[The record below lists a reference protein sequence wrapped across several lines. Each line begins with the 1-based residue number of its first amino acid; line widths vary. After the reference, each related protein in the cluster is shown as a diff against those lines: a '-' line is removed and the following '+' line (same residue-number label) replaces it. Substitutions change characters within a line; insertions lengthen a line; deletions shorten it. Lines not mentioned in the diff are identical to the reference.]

1 MTSKKNF
8 ILGLK
13 IDSLNKNE
21 LINQLK
27 IDINSKIKQNYISIT
42 NSEAMYFG
50 CQHKAHFDYINNAK
64 FSLCDGIGV
73 KIAAYFCKANIKRY
87 HGPDLF
93 LDVINDGTKYNWS
106 HYFLGGKPGVA
117 NQLKAKLKL
126 QDKNIKILN
135 CYSPPFRELSEK
147 EEIEMINK
155 INELQPN
162 FLWVSLGLPKQ
173 EKWILKYLDKLDVNY
188 AIGIGAA
195 FDFHTGNISRA
206 PVFFQKI
213 GLEWL
218 YRTFFERRLIIRQIR
233 GFKFMFKAIFNQ
245 FIK

>member
-1 MTSKKNF
+1 MKENEKF
-8 ILGLK
+8 ILGMK
-13 IDSLNKNE
+13 
-21 LINQLK
+21 
-27 IDINSKIKQNYISIT
+27 INSIEVPELVDKLKDDIDLNSKQNYISIT
-42 NSEAMYFG
+42 NTEAMYFG
-50 CQHKAHFDYINNAK
+50 DKSRSHFNYINNSK
-64 FSLCDGIGV
+64 FSFCDGMGV
-73 KIAAYFCKANIKRY
+73 KIAAFFNNINIKRY

-93 LDVINDGTKYNWS
+93 LDLINNGIKYNWS

-126 QDKNIKILN
+126 QNKNIKILN
-135 CYSPPFRELSEK
+135 CYSPPFRELSE
-147 EEIEMINK
+147 EEEVEMINK
-155 INELQPN
+155 INESQPN

-173 EKWILKYLDKLDVNY
+173 EKWISKYLDKLDVNY

-195 FDFHTGNISRA
+195 FDFHTGNIKRA